1 MIEPL
6 SRTAIVNEIA
16 APFRA
21 EDVSARLLNAT
32 VVWPTRNLDRRAD
45 PCCWRGWSPPCAAV
59 TDAVN
64 VSRPGTSLRAR
75 TVNDRT
81 SPGVKV
87 PRAQWSGSPLQL
99 PWSTLRTE
107 ALTGLL
113 AVPVRT
119 TFVAVAG
126 P

>member
-1 MIEPL
+1 MP
-6 SRTAIVNEIA
+6 
-16 APFRA
+16 
-21 EDVSARLLNAT
+21 ARE
-32 VVWPTRNLDRRAD
+32 RGLDRRAAEEPRPAED
-45 PCCWRGWSPPCAAV
+45 ECAAV